1 MPYDAAFFEA
11 VDAGSRNAAERL
23 APALLELVPAR
34 SVIDVGGGRG
44 VWLSVLKELGVER
57 VLGVDGAYVDRSR
70 LAIAPEEFIASDL
83 EQPVPVQERFDLA
96 ISLETAEHLTKGRA
110 ESFVADLCR
119 LAPVVFFSA
128 AIPYQGGTHHINE
141 RLQSYWAGLFRQHG
155 YRPADALRKRF
166 WTDLD
171 AGVVYS
177 QNALIYVS
185 EEAMASPALRAAVE
199 ATNEEMLDVV
209 HPHVFMTHDPLS
221 NGDQVEFVRY
231 VRAAPFVVR
240 RSLAR
245 WYHRQRSKG

>member
-1 MPYDAAFFEA
+1 MRYDAAFFEA
-11 VDAGSRNAAERL
+11 VDAGSRKAAERL
-23 APALLELVPAR
+23 APALLELVPTR
-34 SVIDVGGGRG
+34 SVVDVGGGRG
-44 VWLSVLKELGVER
+44 IWLSVLKELGVET

-70 LAIAPEEFIASDL
+70 LAISTDEFVAADL
-83 EQPVPVQERFDLA
+83 EQPVPVRDRFDLA
-96 ISLETAEHLTKGRA
+96 ISLETAEHLTPGRA

-141 RLQSYWAGLFRQHG
+141 RPQSYWAALFRAQG

-166 WTDLD
+166 WNDLD

-177 QNALIYVS
+177 QNALIYVGP
-185 EEAMASPALRAAVE
+185 EAMASPSLRAAVE
-199 ATNEEMLDVV
+199 ATDERMLDVV
-209 HPHVFMTHDPLS
+209 HPHVLWSHDSLAH
-221 NGDQVEFVRY
+221 GDKVDFGRF

-245 WYHRQRSKG
+245 WVHRQRAK